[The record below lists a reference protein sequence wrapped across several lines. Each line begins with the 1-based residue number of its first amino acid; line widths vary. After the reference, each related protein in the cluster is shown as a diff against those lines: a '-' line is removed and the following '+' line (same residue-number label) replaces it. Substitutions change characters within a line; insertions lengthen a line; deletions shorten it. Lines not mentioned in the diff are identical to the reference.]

1 MGEAALKTDGY
12 FTYRDYATWPDDERW
27 ELIDGE
33 AMAMAAPSAAHQRIL
48 GRLFRQFADY
58 FDDKPCEVLLAPFD
72 VLLPEGNE
80 PDDDVDT
87 VVQPDLMVFCDDGKV
102 IEKYG
107 RGAPDLVI
115 EILSPSTSKWD
126 QNNKWRRYER
136 AGVREYW
143 IVDPKGTWICVYS
156 LSPAGKFDEKGDL
169 YEPLTLRG
177 PVPSKIFTGLM
188 VDPALLFAEK
198 LPAHSV

>member
-1 MGEAALKTDGY
+1 MGDPALKTDEH

-33 AMAMAAPSAAHQRIL
+33 AMAMAAPSAAHQRVL
-48 GRLFRQFADY
+48 LKLVRTFADY
-58 FDDKPCEVLLAPFD
+58 FDDKPCEVLFAPFD
-72 VLLPEGNE
+72 VLFPEGDE
-80 PDDDVDT
+80 SDDDVDT
-87 VVQPDLMVFCDDGKV
+87 VVQPDLMVFCDGGKV
-102 IEKYG
+102 LEKYG

-143 IVDPKGTWICVYS
+143 VVDPKGRWICVYS
-156 LSPAGKFDEKGDL
+156 LAASGKFDERGDL
-169 YEPLTLRG
+169 YEPLTPRG
-177 PVPSKIFTGLM
+177 PVPSKIFEGLT
-188 VDPALLFAEK
+188 VDTLKLFAEVN
-198 LPAHSV
+198 PSA